1 VRSRGLFRALYT
13 SQNDSGSVYTKVESQ
28 SRNSSGGILTKLRKK
43 PTMKRICSIL
53 TEEDMPIESILS
65 KVAYDTLV
73 EQDGYKGNKALFI
86 IGAVLM
92 IIDTTDGILKIN
104 GLKSGVESLPKRV
117 DKVILQN

>member
-1 VRSRGLFRALYT
+1 MR
-13 SQNDSGSVYTKVESQ
+13 
-28 SRNSSGGILTKLRKK
+28 
-43 PTMKRICSIL
+43 RICSIL